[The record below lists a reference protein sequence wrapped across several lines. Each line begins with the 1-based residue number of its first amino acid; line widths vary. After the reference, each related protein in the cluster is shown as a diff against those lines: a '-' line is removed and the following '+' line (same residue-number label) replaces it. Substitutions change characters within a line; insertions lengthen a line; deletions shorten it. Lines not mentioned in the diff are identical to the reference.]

1 MPDPGRR
8 ISLLFDL
15 FVASQR
21 VRRLTEV
28 ALTGAPLRAD
38 EYAVYSLL
46 FEAGPLTASEIS
58 RASGLA
64 LTTVLDHLKRMAT
77 RGHLQRAR
85 HPSDGRAIH
94 ASLTPAGLA
103 DFERTHDAW
112 EPMRRQLEESLG
124 LPPPVIRSA
133 LQALGGAAQTRL
145 DAQTTIGSTRR
156 SAKRG
161 PRVPS

>member
-1 MPDPGRR
+1 MSDPGRE

-28 ALTGAPLRAD
+28 ALAGAPLRAD

-46 FEAGPLTASEIS
+46 FEAGPLTASEIG

-64 LTTVLDHLKRMAT
+64 LTTVLDYLKNMAA
-77 RGHLQRAR
+77 RGHLRRER

-103 DFERTHDAW
+103 DFERTHAAW
-112 EPMRRQLEESLG
+112 EPMRSQLEKSLG
-124 LPPPVIRSA
+124 LPPSVIRSA
-133 LQALGGAAQTRL
+133 LQALAEAAEIRFDVLARTKPRHRNPKAGL
-145 DAQTTIGSTRR
+145 R
-156 SAKRG
+156 S
-161 PRVPS
+161 PP